1 MRLPGFDGRRAG
13 VLLPMSALEAALGR
27 GGRALSDWLAEAG
40 FSVWQILPAGPVGE
54 DRSPYWVRSDCAGN
68 PAFLD
73 PAELPDPAGPVDP
86 EFLAASASW
95 LRDYALFEALTGA
108 HGGAPFWEWPPPLR
122 DREPEALAR
131 AAAELSAEVARLERE
146 QYGFYVQWNRLRAYA
161 LSRGVRLLGDLPFY
175 VGPSSLETWAHRELF
190 QLKPSGEPAAVGGV
204 PPDYFSPVGQLWGN
218 PVYDWQ
224 ALKRTGFAWWLAR
237 VRAQLARMDLL
248 RIDHFRALAAYW
260 GVPAGAPDPAGD
272 GGGDARGADPR
283 RSRLRGAPGGHSGAG
298 PARARLG
305 GAPQHAGDRGGEL
318 DLAAAARC
326 ADDRAR
332 ASLSPPERRLRAR
345 AGTSAGMSAGM
356 STGMR
361 GLAGLA
367 AAVLLGSCALTPR
380 FTPPKLSIADVQL
393 AGGDLW
399 EQRLRVRL
407 HVENPNSRPLPVK
420 ELEYTLEVAGQQLA
434 RGASAASFIVP
445 AMGESEFD
453 TNVTTNLAGT
463 LLTLLG
469 RSEER

>member
-1 MRLPGFDGRRAG
+1 MRLPVFDRRRAG
-13 VLLPMSALEAALGR
+13 ALLPMSALEAALGR
-27 GGRALSDWLAEAG
+27 GGRACIDWLAEAG

-86 EFLAASASW
+86 EFLAASAPW
-95 LRDYALFEALTGA
+95 LRDYALFEALTRA
-108 HGGAPFWEWPPPLR
+108 HAGAPFWEWPPPLR

-146 QYGFYVQWNRLRAYA
+146 QYAFYVQWNRLRAYA
-161 LSRGVRLLGDLPFY
+161 LLRGVRLFGDLPFY

-260 GVPAGAPDPAGD
+260 AVPAGAPD
-272 GGGDARGADPR
+272 ARGGAWQHTPGEQLLR
-283 RSRLRGAPGGHSGAG
+283 RILDEFSDLPLVAED
-298 PARARLG
+298 LG
-305 GAPQHAGDRGGEL
+305 LITEDV
-318 DLAAAARC
+318 LA
-326 ADDRAR
+326 
-332 ASLSPPERRLRAR
+332 LKNGFGIP
-345 AGTSAGMSAGM
+345 
-356 STGMR
+356 GMR
-361 GLAGLA
+361 
-367 AAVLLGSCALTPR
+367 V
-380 FTPPKLSIADVQL
+380 
-393 AGGDLW
+393 
-399 EQRLRVRL
+399 
-407 HVENPNSRPLPVK
+407 
-420 ELEYTLEVAGQQLA
+420 
-434 RGASAASFIVP
+434 
-445 AMGESEFD
+445 
-453 TNVTTNLAGT
+453 
-463 LLTLLG
+463 
-469 RSEER
+469 RSEERRVGKECRSRWSPYH